1 LTSVFGFLA
10 ELGFFGVDLF
20 AALAGAFT
28 GVLDLAEVDFAAA
41 FAGFFSAVLAALVG
55 FLVLAAGDL
64 LAGAFFCFPSTVLSP
79 ALGLASFES
88 LELAVSLPFLVGFSF
103 DYDGFFLASF
113 SSLAFF

>member
-64 LAGAFFCFPSTVLSP
+64 LAGAFFCFPRTVFS